1 MTFNFTVVK
10 SYYNGT
16 MTYMYIGRLKK
27 WGEGSIR
34 LKKGGDEN
42 HKQKITMAF

>member
-16 MTYMYIGRLKK
+16 MTYIGRLKK

>member
-16 MTYMYIGRLKK
+16 MTYIGRLKK

-42 HKQKITMAF
+42 YNYGILTAK